1 MFASLVGNVLGLLPL
16 LLPCCRCEVVEKW
29 REHVDS
35 AVRVGRRKEDDDN
48 IVVVGNPGGKPATP
62 GATNFGLL
70 SAQGA
75 VVAPKRLA

>member
-48 IVVVGNPGGKPATP
+48 IVVVGNPGYT
-62 GATNFGLL
+62 GATNLNLGNL
-70 SAQGA
+70 
-75 VVAPKRLA
+75 